1 MALARPRVCGPR
13 RWPRHHRVVVRS
25 LTPEEIDDLLALD
38 VPANLATLDADGF
51 PHVTPIWFLWRA
63 SEFLMTSLPTRPH
76 VVRLRRDS
84 RAGLNVHVERSEQ
97 PSGERF
103 NRQVR
108 VVGHAVVELDE
119 GGEVTRQITL
129 RYLHGMGASAMVKR
143 RTDSP
148 RALIRLRPDP
158 VIAVAS
164 Y

>member
-84 RAGLNVHVERSEQ
+84 RAGLNVHVEGSEQ

-129 RYLHGMGASAMVKR
+129 RYLHGMGASATVKSPN
-143 RTDSP
+143 DSP
-148 RALIRLRPDP
+148 RALIRLPPDP

-164 Y
+164 